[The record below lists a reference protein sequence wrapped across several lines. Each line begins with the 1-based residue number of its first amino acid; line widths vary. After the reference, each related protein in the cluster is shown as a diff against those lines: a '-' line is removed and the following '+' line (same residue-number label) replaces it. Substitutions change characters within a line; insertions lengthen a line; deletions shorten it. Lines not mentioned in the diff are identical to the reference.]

1 MKDSFKLLYKLR
13 EFWDDKVVL
22 EGLANDNDVVMA
34 TSKHN
39 ERGLLRVC
47 QSNYMISSS
56 LSYSYKLGT
65 LGSSEM
71 FLTPSN

>member
-1 MKDSFKLLYKLR
+1 MKDSFKLFYKLR

-47 QSNYMISSS
+47 QSNGDGGRS
-56 LSYSYKLGT
+56 
-65 LGSSEM
+65 
-71 FLTPSN
+71 